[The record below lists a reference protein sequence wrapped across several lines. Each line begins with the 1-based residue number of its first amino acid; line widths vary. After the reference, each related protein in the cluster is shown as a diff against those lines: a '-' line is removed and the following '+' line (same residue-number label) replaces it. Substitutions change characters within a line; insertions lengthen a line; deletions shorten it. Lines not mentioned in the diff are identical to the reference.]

1 MFDIVLR
8 VGLVYLFL
16 MGVFRLI
23 GKRELSKLSP
33 FELVTLMLIPRAFGN
48 SLTGESSLTT
58 GLLAASALFLFVL
71 GTSALAHVFKPFSK
85 VVNPAP
91 TFLVQDGQVIEREL
105 NKERINAEE
114 LFGEMHRQGYASLR
128 QVKYA
133 ILESGG
139 HISFIPAERTAH

>member
-8 VGLVYLFL
+8 VGLIYLFL

-58 GLLAASALFLFVL
+58 GLLAASALFLFVI
-71 GTSALAHVFKPFSK
+71 GTSALAHVFKPFSD

-91 TFLVQDGQVIEREL
+91 TLIVQDGKVLEREL
-105 NKERINAEE
+105 NKERLNAEE
-114 LFGEMHRQGYASLR
+114 LFGEMHRQGYASLSE
-128 QVKYA
+128 VKYA

-139 HISFIPAERTAH
+139 HIAFIPAERTAH